1 MGQIAGDVAD
11 SANRVANNVGTMYDD
26 VASYATEKVG
36 EVDEYRRANRA
47 AHADGTSMY
56 RQAEKALGDLITPER
71 PVEGPQ
77 NWRESTLANQALQ
90 ESFWFVPA
98 GRVAQSAGRATGL
111 ATADDAAM
119 LAAMSSG
126 KKALKVPTGDI
137 TKGVT
142 KGEFPMHPSR
152 KKALFNKAIADDQDK
167 RAMEIIM
174 AERTA
179 GSNARNYGRSY
190 YGL

>member
-1 MGQIAGDVAD
+1 
-11 SANRVANNVGTMYDD
+11 
-26 VASYATEKVG
+26 
-36 EVDEYRRANRA
+36 
-47 AHADGTSMY
+47 
-56 RQAEKALGDLITPER
+56 
-71 PVEGPQ
+71 
-77 NWRESTLANQALQ
+77 
-90 ESFWFVPA
+90 
-98 GRVAQSAGRATGL
+98 
-111 ATADDAAM
+111 M
-119 LAAMSSG
+119 LAAMGSG